1 MKKYKSYLVQFVGN
15 GYFADK
21 QYFDYWSFTNDVIKA
36 KRYKSEKTASNRVK
50 KATLSPLYRI
60 LNAKVIE
67 ELITFVIDPTDGS
80 KKMLTTMTVIS
91 ESKKAELLEKMEFT
105 GSTIEN
111 LVDDE
116 HDPFWD

>member
-21 QYFDYWSFTNDVIKA
+21 QYFDYWSFTNDIVKA
-36 KRYKSEKTASNRVK
+36 KRYKTPKTATNRVK
-50 KATLSPLYRI
+50 KATLSPLYKI
-60 LNAKVIE
+60 LDTKVIE
-67 ELITFVIDPTDGS
+67 ELITFVIDPIDGS
-80 KKMLTTMTVIS
+80 NKMITTMTVIS
-91 ESKKAELLEKMEFT
+91 ESKKADIVEIT

-111 LVDDE
+111 LVDSE